1 MFFLLVLP
9 AALSMVG
16 LWWYRSARQLFS
28 LGPTLVLC
36 QSPSIITIVSMQ
48 YHYIGEVSLPFADQS
63 FWSLTWIWIEKGFEQ
78 VLVSDNCEWLMDSR
92 WWRGISEWFPERP
105 LYSGAHRLK
114 RVMQE
119 EMHPRESFP
128 STRPLM
134 LHAPPPRLCG
144 RGCGAAKVQT
154 YTIVGPH
161 QIHHSALQTGKSIH
175 FPTAVQG
182 TYSQKSILLFPNW

>member
-9 AALSMVG
+9 VALSMVV
-16 LWWYRSARQLFS
+16 LWWYRSARQLFNIFTRS
-28 LGPTLVLC
+28 GISVM
-36 QSPSIITIVSMQ
+36 SIPISIVSMQ
-48 YHYIGEVSLPFADQS
+48 YHYIGEVSLPFADRS

-105 LYSGAHRLK
+105 LYSGAHGLK

-144 RGCGAAKVQT
+144 RGCVAAKVQT
-154 YTIVGPH
+154 YTVVGPH

-175 FPTAVQG
+175 FPTAAVQG
-182 TYSQKSILLFPNW
+182 TYSQKSIV